1 MEIRALNRAQMRGPS
16 NHLTLIP
23 FPNMYRGR
31 QFPIRTSFAIAA
43 VLAGLFTAPSARA
56 LSLFHE
62 IPSTTWGH
70 TYAGGVSTHL
80 TSKTAS
86 GANLDKQSTFIVTY
100 NNFPEWAKN
109 DVQAAIDVWSANFS
123 SSVPISVEA
132 TWGKSSSAA
141 ILGSARPGNYFS
153 GFKSAPDSTLWY
165 PSALANAIA
174 GQDLD
179 PSSPEIVIQANSGAN
194 WDQRNDGTP
203 TRSEYDLESVF
214 IHELGHGLGFLSTN
228 AYDPYFKFG
237 ILDQPTPFDAFA
249 QTPDGRRLSDI
260 QSPSY
265 DLGTALTSTLAWTGP
280 LGIAANNGVKPL
292 LYTPSRYEVGSS
304 VSHLD
309 EATFSSSSVNS
320 VMTPDLS
327 PGEVFRSPGPLL
339 VAMLADLRNKPPAG
353 VTSAIPLPPQNASA
367 LVGDRS
373 TLITFGL
380 PANVRSAQIAEYDIK
395 NERTGEETTAHGSP
409 VLISG
414 LKNGISYSFSIS
426 AKNDLGQSDSV
437 RTNPVVPQAAWK
449 ATVLDSSSDG
459 THTASTLFRTKP
471 AIVYTASRTKDLKVA
486 LWTGKVWRKITV
498 DGRGGTLGRTRHDTS
513 GAVSVCVSGSGKN
526 QILHIFYSDLID
538 KDLRHATYD
547 GGKFKYEIVDGNGP
561 IVQPYD
567 QANRVRTA
575 SDVSVSNAC
584 AITAAGIQVFYRD
597 ETQGILL
604 GAFKGTSGKWSY
616 ELVDGDRKTENRT
629 TGDVGTHLSAVAVGS
644 KVSILY
650 DSVLQVNQ
658 QKQVIFGEVRSATR
672 MGNSTPWSYRTLD
685 TSNGAVAVAGY
696 TVSLN
701 KTADG
706 VIASWLTASRISI
719 PRPTQIRWDNLSDLA
734 PPATITTESFGLPTS
749 PLSID
754 NRTLIF
760 GCEGR
765 MCTADLKPNG
775 GRATLH
781 LISNV
786 LGTVPPDSTWVVA
799 NRVRYAVASIAGK
812 ITLLRP

>member
-1 MEIRALNRAQMRGPS
+1 MHNRQR
-16 NHLTLIP
+16 
-23 FPNMYRGR
+23 F
-31 QFPIRTSFAIAA
+31 RTRISFALAA
-43 VLAGLFTAPSARA
+43 VVAALFTAPSAPA

-70 TYAGGVSTHL
+70 TYTGPASANA
-80 TSKTAS
+80 TATKSS
-86 GANLDKQSTFIVTY
+86 GANLEKQSIFIVNY
-100 NNFPEWAKN
+100 INFPAWAKT

-123 SSVPISVEA
+123 SSVPISIEA
-132 TWGKSSSAA
+132 TWGKSSSSA

-153 GFKSAPDSTLWY
+153 AFKSAPDSTLWY

-174 GQDLD
+174 GEDLD

-203 TRSEYDLESVF
+203 TKSEYDLESVF
-214 IHELGHGLGFLSTN
+214 IHELGHGLGFLSTD
-228 AYDPYFKFG
+228 AFDPYFKFG
-237 ILDQPTPFDAFA
+237 ILDQPTAFDAYA

-265 DLGTALTSTLAWTGP
+265 DLGTALTNTLTWSGP
-280 LGIAANNGVKPL
+280 IGIAANNGIKPL

-309 EATFSSSSVNS
+309 EVTFSSSVNS

-327 PGEVFRSPGPLL
+327 PGEVFHSPGPLL

-353 VTSAIPLPPQNASA
+353 VTSAMPLPPQNASA

-373 TLITFGL
+373 TVITFDL
-380 PANVRSAQIAEYDIK
+380 PANVRSAQIVEYDIK
-395 NERTGEETTAHGSP
+395 NVKTGEEISASGSP
-409 VLISG
+409 VLITG

-426 AKNDLGQSDSV
+426 AKNSLGQSDAV
-437 RTNPVVPQAAWK
+437 LTNPVIPQAAWK
-449 ATVLDSSSDG
+449 ASVLDGTSDG
-459 THTASTLFRTKP
+459 KHIATTLFRTQP
-471 AIVYTASRTKDLKVA
+471 AIVYTSSSSKDLKVA
-486 LWTGKVWRKITV
+486 LWTGKTWKKMTI
-498 DGRGGTLGRTRHDTS
+498 DGRGGTLGRTLHDTS
-513 GAVSVCVSGSGKN
+513 GSISACVSGSGTN
-526 QILHIFYSDLID
+526 QILHIFYSDLVD

-547 GGKFKYEIVDGNGP
+547 GTSFKYEIVDGNGP
-561 IVQPYD
+561 VVQPYD

-584 AITAAGIQVFYRD
+584 AITATGIQVFYRD

-644 KVSILY
+644 KVNVLY

-658 QKQVIFGEVRSATR
+658 QKQVISGEIRLATR
-672 MGNSTPWSYRTLD
+672 TGNLSPWNYRTLD
-685 TSNGAVAVAGY
+685 TSSGAVAVAGY
-696 TVSLN
+696 ALSLN

-706 VIASWLTASRISI
+706 VMATWLTASRISI
-719 PRPTQIRWDNLSDLA
+719 PRPTQIRWENISDLA
-734 PPATITTESFGLPTS
+734 LPNTITTESYGLPTS

-765 MCTADLKPNG
+765 ICTADLKPNG
-775 GRATLH
+775 GRANIR
-781 LISNV
+781 LISNA
-786 LGTVPPDSTWVVA
+786 LGAIPPNSAWVTA
-799 NRVRYAVASIAGK
+799 NKVRYAIASVAGR
-812 ITLLRP
+812 ITLLKP